1 MPEGDRGDRDAWRDQ
16 AARHEDAAVQLRTL
30 VAQAQHAM
38 MRPSGFH
45 DGSRAGTTGG
55 LRCVGSQ
62 FRFLSLLCWC

>member
-1 MPEGDRGDRDAWRDQ
+1 MSGTMKSTSGRETPHPLAIAPRNCSDAGQQPLMID
-16 AARHEDAAVQLRTL
+16 
-30 VAQAQHAM
+30 AM